1 MAAADALSRVREAP
15 FILDALAAAE
25 RLAVEAGDGIVD
37 LRQLGQAAF
46 DSSDQLTAIAG
57 VHALAQVFDDEA
69 DSLLSE
75 LLSHPSQYMREHAAW
90 AIGARLP
97 RLDAVGRLVGV
108 VTSGGFP
115 GMVAQRTLERWA
127 RPAPDH
133 VALALEGALAAGHD
147 VATRARLA
155 ETIGLVPGP
164 IAERA
169 VLQLAADEHEA
180 TDVRAV
186 AVAALG
192 DRVSALEAS
201 EPLLRR
207 LARRGDAELGAAAEL
222 ALYDCGLLEVARPSD
237 HDEPAGLTVAQLF
250 LHADLDRELSR
261 AGAGDN
267 GGIATLLVRLGD
279 ALSETDTVARVVT
292 MSRGS
297 GPAAVAGLEADERHL
312 LVPIPLRQRSSGT
325 ANSWPARVSVER
337 GVRRILRKFAPVDVL
352 HLRMADV
359 GSLAAQAVAQR
370 LGVPTV
376 FSLAPDPHA
385 VIHALDMTGALRRD
399 NFGDVDASEHYWF
412 RARLVQRLA
421 GTAEHSV
428 LFPRPQLRNDLQE
441 LLGIDIEVEP
451 TRYTVVPEG
460 IDISLADAARG
471 EQVESEPVPAVRELI
486 DVLAALPGHR
496 HGLPLALSVGRLHRV
511 KGMAT
516 VVEAWASDPDLWS
529 RCNLVIVGGDLEEPS
544 SDERDQLDRIAEVLR
559 DHPEAAEGLVLAG
572 HRPNGVVARWLAAA
586 HHGSVPHIGPG
597 GVYICGSLK
606 EEFGLALV
614 EALAAGLPVVAPA
627 GGGPATFVRPGD
639 TGVLVDTRDPDEV
652 AAGLHA
658 ALDIADVPG
667 RADRAVRTVREC
679 FTVQAMAASLSEI
692 YAGVGA
698 LSRDL
703 RDTFS

>member
-1 MAAADALSRVREAP
+1 MAVADALSRVREAP

-25 RLAVEAGDGIVD
+25 RLAVEAGDGTAD
-37 LRQLGQAAF
+37 LRHVSQAAF
-46 DSSDQLTAIAG
+46 DPTDQLTAIAG

-75 LLSHPSQYMREHAAW
+75 LLSHPSQFMREHAAW

-164 IAERA
+164 IAERV
-169 VLQLAADEHEA
+169 VLQLAADEDEA
-180 TDVRAV
+180 TDVRAA

-192 DRVSALEAS
+192 DRVSARDTS
-201 EPLLRR
+201 ESLLRH
-207 LARRGDAELGAAAEL
+207 LAHHGDGELSAAAEL
-222 ALYDCGLLEVARPSD
+222 ALYDCGLLELARPSGQ
-237 HDEPAGLTVAQLF
+237 DEPAGLTVAQLF

-267 GGIATLLVRLGD
+267 GGIATLLVRVGD
-279 ALSETDTVARVVT
+279 ALSDTDTVSRVVT

-297 GPAAVAGLEADERHL
+297 SSDAVAVLEDDEPHL
-312 LVPIPLRQRSSGT
+312 LVPVPLQQRCGGA

-337 GVRRILRKFAPVDVL
+337 GVRRVLRRFAPVDVL

-399 NFGDVDASEHYWF
+399 NFGDVDAREHYWF

-421 GTAEHSV
+421 GTAEHAV
-428 LFPRPQLRNDLQE
+428 LFPRPQLRNDLHE

-451 TRYTVVPEG
+451 SRYTVVPEG
-460 IDISLADAARG
+460 IDISLADAARDELVASG
-471 EQVESEPVPAVRELI
+471 TVPEVGPLSDA
-486 DVLAALPGHR
+486 LAALPEQR
-496 HGLPLALSVGRLHRV
+496 HGLPLAISVGRLHRV

-516 VVEAWASDPDLWS
+516 VVEAWASEPELRS
-529 RCNLVIVGGDLEEPS
+529 RCNLVIVGGDLEDPS
-544 SDERDQLDRIAEVLR
+544 SDERDQLDRIADVLR
-559 DHPEAAEGLVLAG
+559 HHPEAAEGLVLAG

-586 HHGSVPHIGPG
+586 HHGSAPHIGPG
-597 GVYICGSLK
+597 GVYVCGSLK

-658 ALDIADVPG
+658 ALDMADVPG
-667 RADRAVRTVREC
+667 RTERAVRTVREC
-679 FTVQAMAASLSEI
+679 FTVQSMATSLSTI

-698 LSRDL
+698 PSGAL
-703 RDTFS
+703 RDSFS